1 MRAEQSF
8 CILTNFEISKDLA
21 QQSRFNF
28 SGRVYTGRF
37 KQMVQVLIVPC
48 MALQLL
54 AAGPFIFCPGYCLIN
69 EFGIVIFSLWKRE
82 LITRFPSDC
91 FC

>member
-8 CILTNFEISKDLA
+8 CILTNFESSKDLV

-28 SGRVYTGRF
+28 SGRVYTGRS
-37 KQMVQVLIVPC
+37 KQMVQILIVPC

-54 AAGPFIFCPGYCLIN
+54 AAGAFYILSWLLSY
-69 EFGIVIFSLWKRE
+69 
-82 LITRFPSDC
+82 
-91 FC
+91 